1 MGRKRKR
8 QGERKRQGD
17 SGFAGVVSG
26 MVRGS
31 VGLMTGVGRFGIMG
45 RGGGFNGVGYS
56 WVCIFFLG

>member
-8 QGERKRQGD
+8 QGERKRQED
-17 SGFAGVVSG
+17 SGFVGVSG